1 VNRTLT
7 ENELKN
13 RATRIIAA
21 TRFPFVDQ
29 TDWGDD
35 YMTITNDNGRRIRG
49 ISGPDGYIY
58 PSIVITRAN
67 TDIQEIGEV
76 ELRSGVTD
84 ASIPKWKLMSENT
97 GMGRRTRKFFLY
109 VPEGTEEKAERLLE
123 ENGIEYAGLRTWA
136 VRDGRLVVTPIK
148 TPDSPEDHR

>member
-1 VNRTLT
+1 
-7 ENELKN
+7 
-13 RATRIIAA
+13 
-21 TRFPFVDQ
+21 
-29 TDWGDD
+29 
-35 YMTITNDNGRRIRG
+35 MTITNDNGRRIRG